1 MAPTTTSTPK
11 PVNKS
16 DFIRAQ
22 AAAMS
27 AAEIVDK
34 AKAQGIDLRPGLVY
48 EVRRTAKAV
57 KAVAPKKRATPA
69 KKTST
74 AAIATTKPAIGSKA
88 AFVRSHANLSPS
100 EIVGRAKAAGI
111 RLEVGYVYNI
121 RSADKTAAAKT
132 KAPAKRPSLKVVAPT
147 AIRPGS
153 TTASPEDL
161 LKVVAAE
168 IGLGRAIELLLGD
181 RARVHAILR
190 GPTPPSR

>member
-69 KKTST
+69 KKT
-74 AAIATTKPAIGSKA
+74 
-88 AFVRSHANLSPS
+88 
-100 EIVGRAKAAGI
+100 
-111 RLEVGYVYNI
+111 
-121 RSADKTAAAKT
+121 
-132 KAPAKRPSLKVVAPT
+132 
-147 AIRPGS
+147 
-153 TTASPEDL
+153 
-161 LKVVAAE
+161 
-168 IGLGRAIELLLGD
+168 
-181 RARVHAILR
+181 
-190 GPTPPSR
+190 